1 MVATPDGEMSN
12 LLHNE
17 VQVGDEVVLS
27 APFGD
32 VVLEYTDRPVVL
44 ASAGIGITPMA
55 GMLSHLV
62 KSGSQRQVMLLHA
75 DDSPA
80 SFPLRAQVTEDL
92 AQLPDGSLS
101 AWFLEPAASGAD
113 PATGF
118 QGFMDVTAVDLPED
132 AEYYLCGPLPFLQ
145 SVRSALVAKGVPAKR
160 HPIRGLWPGP
170 LAGGLPVAPIGWS
183 VTEPAQGEI
192 RRFFSRPPARE
203 HPATPS
209 IPSSGTCAGVR
220 SALAGG

>member
-1 MVATPDGEMSN
+1 KADDGKHRQFAVKRIHGLPTPDGEMSN

-27 APFGD
+27 VPFGD
-32 VVLEYTDRPVVL
+32 VVLEYTDRPAVL

-92 AQLPDGSLS
+92 AQIPDGSLS
-101 AWFLEPAASGAD
+101 VWFLEPTASGAA
-113 PATGF
+113 PASEF
-118 QGFMDVTAVDLPED
+118 SGFMDVTAVELPDD

-145 SVRSALVAKGVPAKR
+145 SVRSALVAKGVPAKDIQYEVFG
-160 HPIRGLWPGP
+160 PDLW
-170 LAGGLPVAPIGWS
+170 LAD
-183 VTEPAQGEI
+183 TQ
-192 RRFFSRPPARE
+192 
-203 HPATPS
+203 
-209 IPSSGTCAGVR
+209 
-220 SALAGG
+220 